1 MYVSIENTSMEN
13 PLRHIKTRVHPLI
26 FYASVVVDIL
36 NKMFENE
43 ARNRFC

>member
-26 FYASVVVDIL
+26 FDARVVVDIL

-43 ARNRFC
+43 ARDRLC

>member
-26 FYASVVVDIL
+26 FYGRVVVDIL

-43 ARNRFC
+43 ARDIFC